1 MVTLPP
7 FEFPAPAADELLGE
21 DWFGEGSVFDTG
33 EDLAT
38 ALAALASGEMVW
50 PVDVLDLSGV
60 SVPSPTPAGRPVT
73 HEQTLGRP
81 ARPAAPLQPPDEFQV
96 ATMPS
101 SRGVPPA
108 GWALHAPRSISRP
121 RRIGA
126 GAAPERSGWS
136 IRQSVQML
144 RMTEDALYRLREE
157 AAQLTWQLAALA
169 YREIDT

>member
-1 MVTLPP
+1 VTPAP
-7 FEFPAPAADELLGE
+7 FEFPAPAADEFVGE

-50 PVDVLDLSGV
+50 PVDALDLSGV
-60 SVPSPTPAGRPVT
+60 AVPSPTPAGGPVT
-73 HEQTLGRP
+73 HERTLERP
-81 ARPAAPLQPPDEFQV
+81 APPVAPPRPPDEFQV

-121 RRIGA
+121 RQLGA

-144 RMTEDALYRLREE
+144 RMTENALYQLREE
-157 AAQLTWQLAALA
+157 AAQLSWQLAALA
-169 YREIDT
+169 YRDIDA